1 MRRSPARRLV
11 LASSMVVYGE
21 GRYVCVEH
29 GTVPVGPRS
38 LADLQE
44 GRFDPVCSSC
54 GRQVAPG
61 PVSEDAL
68 LDPRN
73 VYAATKLHQE
83 HLARAFSRETGIP
96 VTALRYH
103 NVYGPRMPRSTP
115 YAGVAALFADA
126 LASGRAPRVF
136 EDGAQLR
143 DFVHVRDIARANL
156 LALTAPRPVDG
167 ALNVSS
173 GTPRSVGELA
183 TTLHRQAYSEA
194 PAPVVTGEF
203 RPGDVRHVFADPSRA
218 ERELGFSAGEDF
230 RAGIAELAEDMR
242 LAA

>member
-1 MRRSPARRLV
+1 MSTRVLVTGGAGFIGSHIVEAALAAGLDPVVLDRRPPQLDVEHLIGDVRDGNVVARALSTVELVCHQAAMVGLGVDLDDMPDYAAHNDFGTAVLLRAMRRSPARRLV

-54 GRQVAPG
+54 GREVAPG

-83 HLARAFSRETGIP
+83 HLARAFSRETGIQ

-103 NVYGPRMPRSTP
+103 T
-115 YAGVAALFADA
+115 
-126 LASGRAPRVF
+126 
-136 EDGAQLR
+136 
-143 DFVHVRDIARANL
+143 
-156 LALTAPRPVDG
+156 
-167 ALNVSS
+167 
-173 GTPRSVGELA
+173 
-183 TTLHRQAYSEA
+183 
-194 PAPVVTGEF
+194 
-203 RPGDVRHVFADPSRA
+203 
-218 ERELGFSAGEDF
+218 
-230 RAGIAELAEDMR
+230 
-242 LAA
+242 